1 MTARCHSP
9 DVPALGDH
17 PRSNP
22 VSHRRRFSR
31 FYRTTAALG
40 CRLARAR
47 ASLARVIGAGSSEIV
62 VRQSCT
68 TSHRASGITRAA
80 TAVTTKL

>member
-1 MTARCHSP
+1 MTAGRQSR
-9 DVPALGDH
+9 DVPALSNH
-17 PRSNP
+17 ARPNP
-22 VSHRRRFSR
+22 VNQRRCSSR

-47 ASLARVIGAGSSEIV
+47 ASLARVIGSGPSEIV

-68 TSHRASGITRAA
+68 ARHHASGIARAA